1 MVTEFLKKAVKPIA
15 TAAVVLL
22 GVGVT
27 AWFADPRNDIP
38 FNPFTEP
45 LCGPWNNPDRM
56 KNTESK
62 ELVTLHADELR
73 QLRWMST
80 SQLKAI
86 FNGRRG
92 QFRIE
97 SSPAAYQELRW
108 MSTSQI
114 EAIFGTKDIPTA

>member
-1 MVTEFLKKAVKPIA
+1 MVADILKKMVKPVA
-15 TAAVVLL
+15 TAALVLL

-27 AWFADPRNDIP
+27 AWFADPWNDIP
-38 FNPFTEP
+38 FGPFTEP

-56 KNTESK
+56 KTTEGK
-62 ELVTLHADELR
+62 EVIILHPDELR
-73 QLRWMST
+73 QLRWMSV

-86 FNGRRG
+86 FNGRRER
-92 QFRIE
+92 FKIE

-108 MSTSQI
+108 MSAQQL